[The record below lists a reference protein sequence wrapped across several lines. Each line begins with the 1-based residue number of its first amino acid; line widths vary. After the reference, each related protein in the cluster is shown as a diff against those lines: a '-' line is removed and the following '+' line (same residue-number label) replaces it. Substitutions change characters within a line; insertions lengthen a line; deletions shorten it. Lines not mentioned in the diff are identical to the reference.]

1 MSKQIRTLLIAGIS
15 IVALGGLLAVL
26 LLLPEQTGGG
36 SSSSNLSSTASS
48 DPAITLMDKS
58 KGEDGKALEQPV
70 KKIEATVGESTFVIE
85 PNADKQMA
93 VAKYAKLPIHSTRI
107 DSLCSALASLTA
119 SKEVG
124 TPTDLEAYGLA
135 KPKATMAVTYHDD
148 TVYIVELGDETPL
161 KDGYYL
167 RDKDKGTVYVVDTSV
182 GEQLLQ
188 GDTMYIGTTL
198 ITSPTVDSEKGGTA
212 AVRDM
217 DLSGTVRA
225 KRPFALRMVTTDD
238 KLVDTYASYVL
249 TKPYFKG
256 VDATKLETLTSGM
269 LTLTADKA
277 VVPFPTKEQKTEYGF
292 DNPYSVAKLH
302 LAVSATVKK
311 DPNDEKSEG
320 VTSYYD
326 VREHT
331 VTLGKKDEDG
341 NYYAMVDD
349 YDVIYLVSPSSV
361 AWAETQYN
369 DIATTMLFSKMIT
382 DVKSVTVTVN
392 GKPTVFELAHYP
404 DAEDRDTQMIVTV
417 DGKQYST
424 PNFRNLYQVFM
435 MIQRNGDPSG
445 DVSGDPVLSIELTPK
460 DDKQE
465 TITAKLYKL
474 DASEYTCVLGDGDIY
489 SVKASSVDR
498 AIKQIENYLAGK
510 DVSTN

>member
-1 MSKQIRTLLIAGIS
+1 MSKQLRTLLIAGVS

-26 LLLPEQTGGG
+26 LLLPEQTGA
-36 SSSSNLSSTASS
+36 SSSSEASSTASS
-48 DPAITLMDKS
+48 DPSITLTDKS
-58 KGEDGKALEQPV
+58 KDAEGQTVEQPV
-70 KKIEATVGESTFVIE
+70 KKIEATVGDSTFVIE

-93 VAKYAKLPIHSTRI
+93 VTKYQNLPIHSTRI
-107 DSLCSALASLTA
+107 DSLCSDLASLTA
-119 SKEVG
+119 SKEIG
-124 TPTDLEAYGLA
+124 TPEDLAAYGLA
-135 KPKATMAVTYHDD
+135 EPKASMTVTYHDD
-148 TVYIVELGDETPL
+148 TVYTMELGDETPL

-167 RDKDKGTVYVVDTSV
+167 RDKEKGTVYVVDTYV
-182 GEQLLQ
+182 GEELLQ
-188 GDTMYIGTTL
+188 KDTMYIGTSL

-212 AVRDM
+212 GVRDM
-217 DLSGTVRA
+217 ELSGTVRA
-225 KRPFALRMVTTDD
+225 GRPLALRMVTTEDN
-238 KLVDTYASYVL
+238 LVDMYASYVL

-256 VDATKLETLTSGM
+256 VDSTAMETLTSGM
-269 LTLTADKA
+269 LTLTANKA

-302 LAVSATVKK
+302 LAVSTTVKE
-311 DPNDEKSEG
+311 DPEDEESADK
-320 VTSYYD
+320 TSYYD

-331 VTLGKKDEDG
+331 VILGKKDEDG
-341 NYYAMVDD
+341 NYYAMIDD

-361 AWAETQYN
+361 PWAETTYN

-392 GKPTVFELAHYP
+392 GKQTVFELTHYP
-404 DAEDRDTQMIVTV
+404 DAEERDDQMVVTV

-424 PNFRNLYQVFM
+424 PNFRSLYQVFM
-435 MIQRNGDPSG
+435 MIQRNGDSSG
-445 DVSGDPVLSIELTPK
+445 EVSGEPELSIQLTPI

-465 TITAKLYKL
+465 TITAKLYKF
-474 DASEYTCVLGDGDIY
+474 DASEYTCVLGDGDVY

-498 AIKQIENYLAGK
+498 TIKQIENYLAGK